1 MSDPA
6 SDPAASPPF
15 SCDLILKGGITSGVV
30 YPPAIVEIARDHR
43 LRSVGGA
50 SAGAIGAASAA
61 AAELGRRS
69 ATGGFALLAELPA
82 ELAVTDASGRTLLRR
97 LFQPQPETADV
108 FDIVWHLRTAK
119 GSQKLRGAVAKLEQH
134 GAADRQIVIGG
145 ACALAIAVMLGG
157 AAAMVAGP
165 GSLIGSIPLILLVA
179 AVRWIALRAGRV
191 YAGVTS
197 LARNAPARI
206 AENFHGICNGS
217 SRAGGSSGDGSAV
230 PALTDWL
237 HTKLQALAG
246 RNDPGLSPEQR
257 SAIVTYGELRGA
269 GIELTTITTDLTHG
283 TSERFPLQ
291 TRGWAFKRSEL
302 ARLFPPDVVEHLVA
316 HGVAPTDPVRV
327 AALAGAGLHPLPSPD
342 QLPILLGARIS
353 LSFPLLLSAVPL
365 YAWTP
370 EESGD
375 RWSMSYVKSWFSD
388 GGITSNLPVHL
399 FDRPLPTRPTYAI
412 NLGGGAVEG
421 AGPFD
426 NVWRPIT
433 ARQGVQ
439 PASGSIDS
447 TVQFMSAVFDTMQNW
462 ADNSLSRAP
471 GQRDRI
477 CTVRLGTG
485 EGGMNLD
492 MDAATIGRI
501 AAKGA
506 AAGANL
512 AWIRRGELR
521 GAPPPSG
528 ISAETLAHQW
538 DRHRFTR
545 YRTFLAGLGTTL
557 DNAEAGASF
566 DPSPLQTYSR
576 LAASAVTVPWLPYR
590 TGWNA
595 ARHANVDHALRMMW
609 DLDARIFTADP
620 PAGSTPGEDN

>member
-145 ACALAIAVMLGG
+145 ACALAIAVMLAG

-179 AVRWIALRAGRV
+179 AVWWIALRAGRV

-217 SRAGGSSGDGSAV
+217 SRAGGSSDDGSAV

-342 QLPILLGARIS
+342 LLPILLGARIS

-365 YAWTP
+365 YMDA
-370 EESGD
+370 
-375 RWSMSYVKSWFSD
+375 
-388 GGITSNLPVHL
+388 GGER
-399 FDRPLPTRPTYAI
+399 RPLVDELREE
-412 NLGGGAVEG
+412 LVLR
-421 AGPFD
+421 
-426 NVWRPIT
+426 WRHH
-433 ARQGVQ
+433 VQ
-439 PASGSIDS
+439 PPRSSLRPPAPHPAHLRDQPRRWRGRGRR
-447 TVQFMSAVFDTMQNW
+447 AVRQRVA
-462 ADNSLSRAP
+462 ADHR
-471 GQRDRI
+471 
-477 CTVRLGTG
+477 
-485 EGGMNLD
+485 
-492 MDAATIGRI
+492 
-501 AAKGA
+501 
-506 AAGANL
+506 AAGCAAGERQHRLDRAVHVRRVRHHAELGRQL
-512 AWIRRGELR
+512 AQSRSR
-521 GAPPPSG
+521 
-528 ISAETLAHQW
+528 SA
-538 DRHRFTR
+538 
-545 YRTFLAGLGTTL
+545 
-557 DNAEAGASF
+557 
-566 DPSPLQTYSR
+566 
-576 LAASAVTVPWLPYR
+576 
-590 TGWNA
+590 
-595 ARHANVDHALRMMW
+595 
-609 DLDARIFTADP
+609 
-620 PAGSTPGEDN
+620 